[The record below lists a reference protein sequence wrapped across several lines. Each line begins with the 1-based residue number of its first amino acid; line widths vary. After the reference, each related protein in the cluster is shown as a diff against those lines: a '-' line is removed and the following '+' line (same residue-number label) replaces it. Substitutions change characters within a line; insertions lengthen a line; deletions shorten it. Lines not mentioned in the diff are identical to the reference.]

1 VVRHPNLAR
10 LLSGL
15 GRSAFG
21 LTMRAYR
28 AGLIGRRGALIG
40 TQVAH
45 QLSRMGLQ
53 VALDHRPL
61 ARPPRAGPGTERGST
76 AGPAELPVLVHIL
89 EHALHVLS
97 ILPRIMRSRRFGTAL
112 LIRLAVAGLGDVG
125 FAMLRHEHIA

>member
-1 VVRHPNLAR
+1 
-10 LLSGL
+10 
-15 GRSAFG
+15 
-21 LTMRAYR
+21 
-28 AGLIGRRGALIG
+28 RRGARSG
-40 TQVAH
+40 KQAGH
-45 QLSRMGLQ
+45 QLSRMGVQ
-53 VALDHRPL
+53 VALDNRPL
-61 ARPPRAGPGTERGST
+61 ARPRRAGPGTERGST